1 MEEQGFIHSKITQR
15 SKQLIEVRPNSVDS
29 MVFADV
35 QTLEGARACIGTFFQ
50 LLLDS
55 NLQLREQNEE
65 IEKLGSNLASL
76 LRETEEMGR
85 QR

>member
-1 MEEQGFIHSKITQR
+1 
-15 SKQLIEVRPNSVDS
+15 

-65 IEKLGSNLASL
+65 IEKLGSNLAAL
-76 LRETEEMGR
+76 VRETEEMSR

>member
-1 MEEQGFIHSKITQR
+1 
-15 SKQLIEVRPNSVDS
+15 LIELRPNPVDS

-55 NLQLREQNEE
+55 NLQLREQSDE
-65 IEKLGSNLASL
+65 ID
-76 LRETEEMGR
+76 
-85 QR
+85 

>member
-1 MEEQGFIHSKITQR
+1 MKSYEEEQGFVHSKITQR
-15 SKQLIEVRPNSVDS
+15 SKELIEVRPMGVDS

-55 NLQLREQNEE
+55 NLQLREQQDE
-65 IEKLGSNLASL
+65 IE
-76 LRETEEMGR
+76 
-85 QR
+85 

>member
-1 MEEQGFIHSKITQR
+1 
-15 SKQLIEVRPNSVDS
+15 

-65 IEKLGSNLASL
+65 IDKLGSNLAAL
-76 LRETEEMGR
+76 VRETEEMSR

>member
-1 MEEQGFIHSKITQR
+1 M
-15 SKQLIEVRPNSVDS
+15 
-29 MVFADV
+29 FADV

-65 IEKLGSNLASL
+65 IEKLGSSLASL
-76 LRETEEMGR
+76 VRETEEMSR

>member
-1 MEEQGFIHSKITQR
+1 
-15 SKQLIEVRPNSVDS
+15 

-55 NLQLREQNEE
+55 NLQLREQEDE
-65 IEKLGSNLASL
+65 IDQYKKHMESL
-76 LRETEEMGR
+76 VSEIDDVNN
-85 QR
+85 QRR

>member
-1 MEEQGFIHSKITQR
+1 
-15 SKQLIEVRPNSVDS
+15 